1 MRRLPLVLT
10 TVLLAG
16 CGGHG
21 PVAKQANNTA
31 DLGAVVAEANAVAN
45 AARAGDRKATPA
57 AAPAPA
63 PTSPP
68 AAAAPGT
75 SGNATIPA
83 ALQGR
88 WGLTPGD
95 CTSPLS
101 NAKGLMVVASNELR
115 FYESRAVPDG
125 DSVARANSF
134 NAEFRFSGEGQTW
147 VKFETLQLNGDKLV
161 RTESNPAASYTY
173 ARCQ

>member
-1 MRRLPLVLT
+1 MRALPSLVLI
-10 TVLLAG
+10 LALGG
-16 CGGHG
+16 CGSNG

-31 DLGAVVAEANAVAN
+31 NLGAVVAQANATAN
-45 AARAGDRKATPA
+45 AARADGREP
-57 AAPAPA
+57 APAPA
-63 PTSPP
+63 PSPVTPAP
-68 AAAAPGT
+68 AAPDI

-88 WGLTPGD
+88 WGLTPQD
-95 CTSPLS
+95 CTLPLS

-115 FYESRAVPDG
+115 FYESRAVPG
-125 DSVARANSF
+125 GNSVARANSF
-134 NAEFRFSGEGQTW
+134 NADFRFTGEGHTW